1 MKISQKKTQKR
12 KRLKA
17 KIRTKIFGTSATPR
31 LSVFRSNTFIYAQL
45 IDDENGVTLAS
56 ASDVKIK
63 KGTKVERATLVGED
77 LAKNAIAK
85 GISKIVFDRN
95 GFKYTGRVLSLAE
108 GARKG
113 GLQF

>member
-31 LSVFRSNTFIYAQL
+31 LSVFRSNTFIYVQL
-45 IDDENGVTLAS
+45 IDDENGITLAS

-63 KGTKVERATLVGED
+63 KGTKVERATQVGAE
-77 LAKNAIAK
+77 LAKNALAK

>member
-1 MKISQKKTQKR
+1 M
-12 KRLKA
+12 KA

-63 KGTKVERATLVGED
+63 KGTKVERATQVGED

>member
-1 MKISQKKTQKR
+1 MKITQKKTQKR
-12 KRLKA
+12 MRLKS
-17 KIRTKIFGTSATPR
+17 KIRTKIFGTSVSPR

-45 IDDENGVTLAS
+45 IDDERGITLAS

-63 KGTKVERATLVGED
+63 KGTKVERATETGVE

-95 GFKYTGRVLSLAE
+95 GFKYTGRVLALAE

>member
-63 KGTKVERATLVGED
+63 KGTKVERATQVGED

>member
-1 MKISQKKTQKR
+1 MKISQKKNQKR

-63 KGTKVERATLVGED
+63 KGTKVERATQVGED

>member
-1 MKISQKKTQKR
+1 MKITQKKTQKR
-12 KRLKA
+12 MRLKA
-17 KIRTKIFGTSATPR
+17 KIRTKIFGTSTTPR

-45 IDDENGVTLAS
+45 IDDERGITLAS
-56 ASDVKIK
+56 ASDVKMK
-63 KGTKVERATLVGED
+63 KGTKVEHATQVGEE
-77 LAKNAIAK
+77 LAKNAQAK
-85 GISKIVFDRN
+85 GISKVVFDRN

>member
-63 KGTKVERATLVGED
+63 KGTKVERATQVGED
-77 LAKNAIAK
+77 LAKNAIVK

>member
-1 MKISQKKTQKR
+1 MKITQKKTQKR
-12 KRLKA
+12 MRLKA
-17 KIRTKIFGTSATPR
+17 KIRTKIFGTSTAPR

-45 IDDENGVTLAS
+45 IDDERGITLAS

-63 KGTKVERATLVGED
+63 KGTKVERATQVGEE
-77 LAKNAIAK
+77 LAKNALAK

>member
-1 MKISQKKTQKR
+1 MKITQKKTQKR
-12 KRLKA
+12 MRLKA
-17 KIRTKIFGTSATPR
+17 KIRTKIFGTSTSPR

-45 IDDENGVTLAS
+45 IDDERGITLAS
-56 ASDVKIK
+56 ASDVKMK
-63 KGTKVERATLVGED
+63 KGTKVERATQVGEE
-77 LAKNAIAK
+77 LAKNALAK

>member
-1 MKISQKKTQKR
+1 MKISQKKNQKR

-31 LSVFRSNTFIYAQL
+31 LSVFRSNTFIYVQL
-45 IDDENGVTLAS
+45 IDDENGITLAS

-63 KGTKVERATLVGED
+63 KGTKVERATQVGAE
-77 LAKNAIAK
+77 LAKNALAK

>member
-1 MKISQKKTQKR
+1 MKISQKKNQKR

-63 KGTKVERATLVGED
+63 KGTKVERATQVGAE
-77 LAKNAIAK
+77 LAKNALAK

>member
-1 MKISQKKTQKR
+1 MKITQKKTQKR
-12 KRLKA
+12 MRLKA
-17 KIRTKIFGTSATPR
+17 KIRTKIFGTGATPR
-31 LSVFRSNTFIYAQL
+31 LSVFRSNTFIYTQL

-63 KGTKVERATLVGED
+63 KGTKVERAAQVGEE
-77 LAKNAIAK
+77 LAKNALAK
-85 GISKIVFDRN
+85 GISKIEFDRN

-108 GARKG
+108 GARKD

>member
-12 KRLKA
+12 KRLKD

-63 KGTKVERATLVGED
+63 KGTKVERATQVGED